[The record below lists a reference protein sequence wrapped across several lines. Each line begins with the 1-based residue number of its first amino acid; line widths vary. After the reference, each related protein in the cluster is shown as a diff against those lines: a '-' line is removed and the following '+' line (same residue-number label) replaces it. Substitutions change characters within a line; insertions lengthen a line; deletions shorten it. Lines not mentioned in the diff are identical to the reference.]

1 MNTEQEILLGAY
13 LTFNVVTLLHES
25 WLVMTGFMIQ
35 LFTLYLNCILREENL
50 GTINSSHFQ
59 E

>member
-13 LTFNVVTLLHES
+13 LMFNVVTLLHES

-50 GTINSSHFQ
+50 GDN
-59 E
+59 